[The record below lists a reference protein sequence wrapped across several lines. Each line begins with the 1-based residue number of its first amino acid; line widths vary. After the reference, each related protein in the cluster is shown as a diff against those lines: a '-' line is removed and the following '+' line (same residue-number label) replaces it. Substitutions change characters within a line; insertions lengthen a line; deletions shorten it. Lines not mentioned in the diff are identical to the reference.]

1 MCNDQS
7 QCGWHQETSSR
18 WSIPS
23 GGICK
28 VLVSA
33 MSWYL
38 EGPGIGRVLASAMS
52 WYLEGAGICK
62 VLVLQSAAASPKQTP
77 RCPVY
82 AEAQL
87 NPTELHVV
95 KDPEKKR
102 LYLKWS
108 PHVKFIVQIFS
119 FRTMLH
125 FFFFLITS
133 EKAIAQMEEVNKVGP
148 LLYKILCPL
157 HFSSGEVW
165 LFTLTEELGMLV
177 VSCLWIN
184 RCWIMQKLNLRSI
197 KGGIKHFLSCVSL
210 TSFKSWSDEGLT
222 ITLHKWK

>member
-23 GGICK
+23 GGVCK

-33 MSWYL
+33 RSWYL
-38 EGPGIGRVLASAMS
+38 QCPS
-52 WYLEGAGICK
+52 ICK
-62 VLVLQSAAASPKQTP
+62 VLVLQSAAASPKQTS

-95 KDPEKKR
+95 KDPGKKR

-108 PHVKFIVQIFS
+108 PHVKFIVQILS

-184 RCWIMQKLNLRSI
+184 RCGIMQKQNLRSI
-197 KGGIKHFLSCVSL
+197 KGGGQHFLSCVSL
-210 TSFKSWSDEGLT
+210 TCFKRESWSDEGLT